1 MGKCQPRCR
10 LVPLFS
16 MVYRNGQTPSQ
27 ESGGENRFEIL
38 EGGVLKVRQQHKTN
52 LYINAALWASIEDR
66 WWITRAAASGG
77 PPSSLEWAADAYT
90 DGAGITLPVM
100 AQIDID
106 YAGRSYTV
114 PSTKETREVLEELGV
129 YAAQGRIEV
138 LTLDGDGFAL
148 SLVVGPTIPIA
159 VSYID

>member
-1 MGKCQPRCR
+1 
-10 LVPLFS
+10 
-16 MVYRNGQTPSQ
+16 
-27 ESGGENRFEIL
+27 
-38 EGGVLKVRQQHKTN
+38 
-52 LYINAALWASIEDR
+52 
-66 WWITRAAASGG
+66 
-77 PPSSLEWAADAYT
+77 
-90 DGAGITLPVM
+90 M

-114 PSTKETREVLEELGV
+114 PSTKETRDVLEELGV

>member
-1 MGKCQPRCR
+1 
-10 LVPLFS
+10 
-16 MVYRNGQTPSQ
+16 
-27 ESGGENRFEIL
+27 
-38 EGGVLKVRQQHKTN
+38 
-52 LYINAALWASIEDR
+52 
-66 WWITRAAASGG
+66 
-77 PPSSLEWAADAYT
+77 
-90 DGAGITLPVM
+90 M

-114 PSTKETREVLEELGV
+114 PSTKENHDVLKELV

-138 LTLDGDGFAL
+138 LTLDGDGFAV